1 VAALQES
8 LHALAASGVLLS
20 GLVVPLLTLG
30 WATSKAAR
38 AAIAVSALI
47 GYLATATMVVVWL
60 AKRSALGWG
69 LYGSA
74 PFLWAMGGFVLL
86 AAFLALMLGT
96 FATDAPRPRAQTLAA
111 FWITFVAT
119 LLVFTG
125 VGIPFAALVSRPAT
139 LWLRP
144 LIAIGALFAI
154 VAVISPLAS
163 VATWIAS
170 RRRSAP
176 EEEPWK

>member
-1 VAALQES
+1 MLNET
-8 LHALAASGVLLS
+8 LTALAASGVLLS

-30 WATSKAAR
+30 WAQSKAAR
-38 AAIAVSALI
+38 AAITVFALL
-47 GYLATATMVVVWL
+47 GYFATATMVVVWL

-69 LYGSA
+69 LFGSS

-119 LLVFTG
+119 LLVFIG

-144 LIAIGALFAI
+144 LLAIGALFAI
-154 VAVISPLAS
+154 VMVASPLAS
-163 VATWIAS
+163 FASWIAS
-170 RRRSAP
+170 RRRPES